1 MKILDYFEFLL
12 IFTAFIL
19 MVAMTV
25 AHFGEADSIIYILFS
40 MVLIVLGYMS
50 AKEIICDD

>member
-1 MKILDYFEFLL
+1 
-12 IFTAFIL
+12 
-19 MVAMTV
+19 MVVMTV